1 MLSRVPPPVQKEDWY
16 LWYTNFFIELPDV
29 LKVCGPVVDRQSIP
43 DDIMVS
49 LRWVIPETP
58 VDDGDDAGIRFISD
72 QAADAL
78 LEVDDHLRHADLHQG
93 IIRNRRLI
101 VNDRIGYRKG

>member
-1 MLSRVPPPVQKEDWY
+1 MVHK
-16 LWYTNFFIELPDV
+16 FFYRTPGRPEGLCSC
-29 LKVCGPVVDRQSIP
+29 CGPA
-43 DDIMVS
+43 DDIVVPF
-49 LRWVIPETP
+49 RWVISETP
-58 VDDGDDAGIRFISD
+58 VDDGDDASIRFISD
-72 QAADAL
+72 QAADTL

>member
-1 MLSRVPPPVQKEDWY
+1 MVHK
-16 LWYTNFFIELPDV
+16 FFIELPDV

-72 QAADAL
+72 QAADAC
-78 LEVDDHLRHADLHQG
+78 LRWMIISGTLTPSG

-101 VNDRIGYRKG
+101 VNDRIGYEER

>member
-1 MLSRVPPPVQKEDWY
+1 M
-16 LWYTNFFIELPDV
+16 
-29 LKVCGPVVDRQSIP
+29 DRQSIP